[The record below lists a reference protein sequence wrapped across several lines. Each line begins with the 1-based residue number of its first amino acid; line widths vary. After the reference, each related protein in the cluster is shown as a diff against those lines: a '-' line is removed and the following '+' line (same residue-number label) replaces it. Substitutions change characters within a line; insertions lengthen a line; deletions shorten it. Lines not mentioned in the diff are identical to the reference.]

1 MRISDWSSDVC
12 SSDLA
17 ALADVEEALKLDPGS
32 EDALAQKV
40 GLLAEL
46 GRTGEALAM
55 ADEQMAGAKDKRGWI
70 SLKADALGKAGR
82 ASEGAA
88 LLAEALTERPGDP
101 GLLNELCWLR
111 GTRENQLDI
120 ALKDCPRASELRHNA
135 AAVPDTPAMAYFRPG
150 RPDQHR

>member
-88 LLAEALTERPGDP
+88 LLAEPLTERPGDP
-101 GLLNELCWLR
+101 GLLHELCWMR
-111 GTRENQLDI
+111 GTREHPPDI
-120 ALKDCPRASELRHNA
+120 APLGISSRRVRSCQYGEHSGGADN
-135 AAVPDTPAMAYFRPG
+135 
-150 RPDQHR
+150 

>member
-1 MRISDWSSDVC
+1 MFDYKAAIADYDAAIARARTADSYQQRAGLKAALGDDA
-12 SSDLA
+12 A

-70 SLKADALGKAGR
+70 SLKAEDRKSTRLNPVNNAPLVCR
-82 ASEGAA
+82 
-88 LLAEALTERPGDP
+88 LLLEQKKKK
-101 GLLNELCWLR
+101 N
-111 GTRENQLDI
+111 I
-120 ALKDCPRASELRHNA
+120 
-135 AAVPDTPAMAYFRPG
+135 
-150 RPDQHR
+150 

>member
-1 MRISDWSSDVC
+1 
-12 SSDLA
+12 
-17 ALADVEEALKLDPGS
+17 
-32 EDALAQKV
+32 
-40 GLLAEL
+40 
-46 GRTGEALAM
+46 M

-111 GTRENQLDI
+111 GTREIQLDI
-120 ALKDCPRASELRHNA
+120 ALQDCTRAIARTDYAATGLASAAVGYLRHG
-135 AAVPDTPAMAYFRPG
+135 RPG
-150 RPDQHR
+150 EGRHAPAAGPKLRPGLAA